1 MNIKDSDWKIFRAKV
16 PDWQETYMENLIK
29 EYISLLSE
37 EKLAS
42 DKFWELESLVKKDN
56 RRPGVIIDMRRS
68 KMINNIIALL
78 NDNVITFD
86 DLNNFSEEL
95 RETIKFFITSL

>member
-1 MNIKDSDWKIFRAKV
+1 MNIKESDWKIFRAKV

-42 DKFWELESLVKKDN
+42 DKFWELESLVKKDK
-56 RRPGVIIDMRRS
+56 RRPGVIIEMRRS
-68 KMINNIIALL
+68 KMIYNIIALL

-86 DLNNFSEEL
+86 DLNDFSEEL
-95 RETIKFFITSL
+95 RETIKFFITNL